1 MNTFAE
7 RLKVAI
13 SKRGLSQA
21 EAARKCSI
29 AQQSFNY
36 IIANNL
42 NSSKLAPQIASSL
55 GINPE
60 WLILGHGKFEKNKIY
75 ELPII
80 HSPYMLKK
88 FIKNDIDEN
97 TMDYTVINTNLGDLA
112 FAYLLEAK
120 KMLICSTEIINTQN
134 QKIEYLSIE
143 DLVASVTN
151 EKRELSFP
159 IFEWRIRNVDY

>member
-7 RLKVAI
+7 RLKIAI
-13 SKRGLSQA
+13 NKRGISQA
-21 EAARKCSI
+21 EAARLCGI
-29 AQQSFNY
+29 AQQSLNY

-42 NSSKLAPQIASSL
+42 KSSKLAPQIASSL

-60 WLILGHGKFEKNKIY
+60 WLILGHGKFEENKVY

-88 FIKNDIDEN
+88 YIRNELDEN
-97 TMDYTVINTNLGDLA
+97 TLEYTVINLNLGNSA
-112 FAYLLEAK
+112 FAYLLDSK
-120 KMLICSTEIINTQN
+120 KMAICSNETIHQQN
-134 QKIEYLSIE
+134 YEYLSIKE
-143 DLVASVTN
+143 SNAVVTKTK
-151 EKRELSFP
+151 EEFSFP